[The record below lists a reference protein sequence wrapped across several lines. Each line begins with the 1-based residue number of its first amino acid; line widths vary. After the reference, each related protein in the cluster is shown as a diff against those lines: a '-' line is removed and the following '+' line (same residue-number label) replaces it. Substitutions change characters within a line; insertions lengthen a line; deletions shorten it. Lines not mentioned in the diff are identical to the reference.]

1 MVMSVEDIRK
11 VAIVGGGVMGHGI
24 AQVFAQRG
32 YDVAL
37 YDIDDNVLRKAL
49 SLIEFSLDSLV
60 EHGLTTKEAKQQA
73 LSRIKVTT
81 HLTEA
86 VEQADFVTEATPEIL
101 ELKKQVF
108 RSIEELCAAHAIIAS
123 NTSGLSVTEMGSLC
137 ARQENLVITHWFN
150 PPQIIPVVELVKGLR
165 TSQATF
171 DCTFS
176 LIKKLGKKPV
186 KIMKEIPGFV
196 VNRIQFAMFREA
208 LALLEAG
215 VASAEDIDTAVR
227 GSFGFRLPTIGPF
240 ETADLGG
247 LDVWYVI
254 AKDLF
259 PKIDC
264 STEPF
269 CLNEKVSQGK
279 LGAKSGE
286 GFYKYEKGLLDAKVK
301 ERNKQFLQRLKHLY
315 QNQA

>member
-1 MVMSVEDIRK
+1 MAMSVEDIRK
-11 VAIVGGGVMGHGI
+11 VAIVGGGLMGHGI

-37 YDIDDNVLRKAL
+37 YDIDDNALRKAL

-108 RSIEELCAAHAIIAS
+108 RSIEELCAAHTIIAS

-171 DCTFS
+171 D
-176 LIKKLGKKPV
+176 
-186 KIMKEIPGFV
+186 
-196 VNRIQFAMFREA
+196 
-208 LALLEAG
+208 
-215 VASAEDIDTAVR
+215 
-227 GSFGFRLPTIGPF
+227 
-240 ETADLGG
+240 
-247 LDVWYVI
+247 
-254 AKDLF
+254 
-259 PKIDC
+259 
-264 STEPF
+264 
-269 CLNEKVSQGK
+269 
-279 LGAKSGE
+279 
-286 GFYKYEKGLLDAKVK
+286 
-301 ERNKQFLQRLKHLY
+301 
-315 QNQA
+315 